1 MVLAPRTSTANQDRH
16 GGKRG
21 TDNPEHS
28 RIHSSLPSI
37 DFTAAELSGPRINY
51 FFNVAMAKSVN
62 VDPKSALNRRVS
74 ARRPL
79 PNPPMNLRCSMSPP
93 VRLGYAES
101 GDCTEPE
108 KDQTQKKVTRTPE
121 EA

>member
-37 DFTAAELSGPRINY
+37 DSLPRSFPAQKLTISLTSRWRRASMSIRKVLSIVGYP
-51 FFNVAMAKSVN
+51 
-62 VDPKSALNRRVS
+62 P
-74 ARRPL
+74 RRPL